1 MWGIR
6 AGFTED
12 EEEETFE
19 PVLSLR
25 KWASEGGEDIP
36 AGGMGSADRYA
47 GEMCNRG
54 EPAGFTMESAR
65 HEIGKEHGVG
75 V

>member
-6 AGFTED
+6 AGFTE

-25 KWASEGGEDIP
+25 KWASEEGEDIP

-47 GEMCNRG
+47 GAMCNMG

-65 HEIGKEHGVG
+65 CEIGKEHGVG